1 MPARLGAAFVL
12 ALTAALALAC
22 GGGDAAPEATPAP
35 ATPRATATAPAPAT
49 PAATAA
55 APAPATP
62 AATAT
67 VSMLG
72 EVLEETAD
80 GLRVTGVLPGSPAE
94 AAGLRAGDVL
104 LAVAGREVATFADVE
119 ELARG
124 LPPPPD
130 GALEVEVRRGGERL
144 TLRASLPARGAA
156 GGGLPTR

>member
-1 MPARLGAAFVL
+1 MPARPVAAFAL
-12 ALTAALALAC
+12 ALAAALALAC
-22 GGGDAAPEATPAP
+22 GGGDAAPEAMPAP
-35 ATPRATATAPAPAT
+35 EVPRAPATAPATEA
-49 PAATAA
+49 PAAGAA
-55 APAPATP
+55 
-62 AATAT
+62 

-80 GLRVTGVLPGSPAE
+80 GLRVIGVLPGSPAE

-104 LAVAGREVATFADVE
+104 LAVAGREVAAFADVE

-130 GALEVEVRRGGERL
+130 GALEVEVLRGGERM

>member
-1 MPARLGAAFVL
+1 MPARPVAAFAL
-12 ALTAALALAC
+12 ALAASLALAC
-22 GGGDAAPEATPAP
+22 GGGDAAPEATPAT
-35 ATPRATATAPAPAT
+35 ATPRATAAAPATAT
-49 PAATAA
+49 PAA
-55 APAPATP
+55 APATATP
-62 AATAT
+62 AAGAT

-80 GLRVTGVLPGSPAE
+80 GLRVIGVLPGSPAE
-94 AAGLRAGDVL
+94 AAGLRVGDVL
-104 LAVAGREVATFADVE
+104 LAVAGREVAAFADVE